1 MGMRGLLIGMVAL
14 AAVAGAVAQDAK
26 GGKDSP
32 LISRYEGS
40 RLIAWRNTPFAEIK
54 PLKLLTDDIAKE
66 KKLDRELAAEG
77 EVQELFYLSPKGR
90 NALEVQRN
98 YEAALK
104 QAGATLIY
112 SCADGARG
120 CHSRGGPAGDVL
132 LNGPIPDSQ
141 RVNSGAY
148 QAFGALATNLRFA
161 LFKLNRAG
169 ADSYIT
175 VYSVDSPADTKEYG
189 GSAATY
195 LQIVQPKAVET
206 GKVSVL
212 NARQIGS
219 GLSAEGKISLYGIYF
234 DTGKAELK
242 PESKPQL
249 AEMAKLLKDNGAL
262 KVFIVGHT
270 DNQGQ
275 FDANQALSQRRA
287 EAIVGALVKDYK
299 LDAKRLSARGAA
311 NIAPVASN
319 ANEAGRAKNRR
330 VELVEQ

>member
-1 MGMRGLLIGMVAL
+1 MLIRSLFAGTFVL
-14 AAVAGAVAQDAK
+14 AIATVAGAQDAK
-26 GGKDSP
+26 GGKDHP
-32 LISRYEGS
+32 LMSRYQGS
-40 RLIAWRNTPFAEIK
+40 RLIAWRTTPFAEVK
-54 PLKLLTDDIAKE
+54 PLKLLTESVAKE
-66 KKLDRELAAEG
+66 KKLDPGLAVEG
-77 EVQELFYLSPKGR
+77 EVQELFYVSPKGR

-104 QAGATLIY
+104 QAGATLVY
-112 SCADGARG
+112 TCMDAAYG
-120 CHSRGGPAGDVL
+120 CHSRGGPAGDIL

-141 RVNSGAY
+141 RINSGVY
-148 QAFGALATNLRFA
+148 VAFGALATNLRFS
-161 LFKLNRAG
+161 LFKLSRAG
-169 ADSYIT
+169 ADSYVT
-175 VYSVDSPADTKEYG
+175 VYSVDSPADSKDYA

-212 NARQIGS
+212 SAKQIGS

-234 DTGKAELK
+234 DTGKADIK

-249 AEMAKLLKDNGAL
+249 AEMASLLKDNAAL
-262 KVFIVGHT
+262 RVFIVGHT

-299 LDAKRLSARGAA
+299 LDVKRLSARGAA

>member
-1 MGMRGLLIGMVAL
+1 MGIRSLLIGAVVL
-14 AAVAGAVAQDAK
+14 AAAAGAGAQDVK
-26 GGKDSP
+26 GGKDNP
-32 LISRYEGS
+32 LISRYQGS
-40 RLIAWRNTPFAEIK
+40 RLLAWRTTPFAEVK
-54 PLKLLTDDIAKE
+54 PLKLLTEDIAKE
-66 KKLDRELAAEG
+66 KKLDAGLTVEG
-77 EVQELFYLSPKGR
+77 EVSELFYLSPKGR

-112 SCADGARG
+112 SCVDGAWG
-120 CHSRGGPAGDVL
+120 CHSRGGPAGDIL

-141 RVNSGAY
+141 RISSGVY
-148 QAFGALATNLRFA
+148 EAFGALATNLRLA
-161 LFKLNRAG
+161 VFKLSRSG
-169 ADSYIT
+169 VDSYVT
-175 VYSVDSPADTKEYG
+175 VYSVDSPTDSKAFG

-212 NARQIGS
+212 NAKQISS

-234 DTGKAELK
+234 DTGKAEVK

-319 ANEAGRAKNRR
+319 ASEAGRAKNRR

>member
-1 MGMRGLLIGMVAL
+1 MGIRSLFIGVVVL
-14 AAVAGAVAQDAK
+14 AAAAGAGAQDAK

-54 PLKLLTDDIAKE
+54 PLKLLTDDIAKD
-66 KKLDRELAAEG
+66 KKLDRELTVEG

-104 QAGATLIY
+104 QAGATLVY
-112 SCADGARG
+112 TCLEGAWG
-120 CHSRGGPAGDVL
+120 CHRSGGPAGDIL
-132 LNGPIPDSQ
+132 LNGPLPDSQ
-141 RVNSGAY
+141 RINSGVY
-148 QAFGALATNLRFA
+148 DAFGALSTNLRFS
-161 LFKLNRAG
+161 LFKLSRGG

-175 VYSVDSPADTKEYG
+175 VYSVDSPADSKSFG

-212 NARQIGS
+212 NARQISS
-219 GLSAEGKISLYGIYF
+219 GLSSEGKISLYGIFF

-242 PESKPQL
+242 PESKLQL
-249 AEMAKLLKDNGAL
+249 AEMAKLLKDNAAL

-319 ANEAGRAKNRR
+319 ASEAGRAKNRR